1 MLFCYPEH
9 QPYNWQREEMYRFAG
24 HTDPSSP
31 YQYEYNQA
39 TPYLYNLIAAN
50 GSGKDTYFI
59 TPCAI
64 WFILCNTRA
73 RFIVTTSS
81 HAQMKTQTFKYI
93 AAMAEAFNNEITKRG
108 QKAPLEVREFNITN
122 IYNGSEI
129 QAFVTDEA
137 GRVEGFHPFGDY
149 PAGKMVICINEAK
162 SIRDEIFNSFS
173 RFTGF
178 SHWLQI
184 SSPGTKQGT
193 FYRVCQRSR
202 EDRCILGVNF
212 RRRVTAFD
220 CPNITA
226 AHIKKVKEDHGEHHY
241 IYQTSILANFYD
253 SEHDVVIPEEL
264 ITYSD
269 PPSSTYNLFPAAGLD
284 IALGGDESWL
294 VVIHGNT
301 EIHSK
306 CWNIADANKLHVA
319 IKNELDLCKS
329 RYNLDLDNVNAD
341 GSGIGNPIIARLRD
355 DGYDINAI
363 RNDMAA
369 QDKNYY
375 LNLGAEMWFRVKRLF
390 EMRVLVPPKHPKLRD
405 QLTSRKYVI
414 RETDQ
419 KIKLESKLEA
429 RSRGAHSPDY
439 ADAYV
444 LALARYPLDELLKE
458 RPVDAPQA
466 SREQFFADLQA
477 NPEKQK
483 AFEQKHLDRMF
494 NNPGFED
501 AAREEVTFNVGISHL
516 MYE

>member
-1 MLFCYPEH
+1 MS
-9 QPYNWQREEMYRFAG
+9 RTGSRIG
-24 HTDPSSP
+24 STPSGVQKR
-31 YQYEYNQA
+31 QYA
-39 TPYLYNLIAAN
+39 
-50 GSGKDTYFI
+50 
-59 TPCAI
+59 C
-64 WFILCNTRA
+64 C
-73 RFIVTTSS
+73 V
-81 HAQMKTQTFKYI
+81 
-93 AAMAEAFNNEITKRG
+93 
-108 QKAPLEVREFNITN
+108 
-122 IYNGSEI
+122 
-129 QAFVTDEA
+129 
-137 GRVEGFHPFGDY
+137 
-149 PAGKMVICINEAK
+149 
-162 SIRDEIFNSFS
+162 
-173 RFTGF
+173 
-178 SHWLQI
+178 
-184 SSPGTKQGT
+184 
-193 FYRVCQRSR
+193 
-202 EDRCILGVNF
+202 
-212 RRRVTAFD
+212 
-220 CPNITA
+220 
-226 AHIKKVKEDHGEHHY
+226 
-241 IYQTSILANFYD
+241 
-253 SEHDVVIPEEL
+253 
-264 ITYSD
+264 
-269 PPSSTYNLFPAAGLD
+269 
-284 IALGGDESWL
+284 
-294 VVIHGNT
+294 
-301 EIHSK
+301 
-306 CWNIADANKLHVA
+306 HVA